1 MTATQTPAA
10 EATSTLTPPALGA
23 LWPEEQA
30 IYAGIVARPDGKAW
44 HLLIP
49 TTPTL
54 QRMAWGEYGKK
65 VEGASS
71 NFDGHANTLA
81 MAAAGSEL
89 AQKIRELPGD
99 CYLPSRAEWQA
110 MLEALKPDQLE
121 EGWYW
126 TSTQYSAYYAFGT
139 DFPHGYQYDLSKG
152 YEGRVRPVRRLLLQS
167 FNGFVPA

>member
-1 MTATQTPAA
+1 MGHV
-10 EATSTLTPPALGA
+10 TSTLTPPAVGA

-30 IYAGIVARPDGKAW
+30 IYAGIVATPDGKAW

-54 QRMAWGEYGKK
+54 QRMAWGEYGQKI
-65 VEGASS
+65 EGADS

-81 MAAAGSEL
+81 MVAAGSEL

-99 CYLPSRAEWQA
+99 CYLPSRAEWLA
-110 MLEALKPDQLE
+110 MLEVLKSDQLE

-126 TSTQYSAYYAFGT
+126 SSTQYSADYAFFT
-139 DFPHGYQYDLSKG
+139 LFPYGGQLINLKD

-167 FNGFVPA
+167 FNASVQA